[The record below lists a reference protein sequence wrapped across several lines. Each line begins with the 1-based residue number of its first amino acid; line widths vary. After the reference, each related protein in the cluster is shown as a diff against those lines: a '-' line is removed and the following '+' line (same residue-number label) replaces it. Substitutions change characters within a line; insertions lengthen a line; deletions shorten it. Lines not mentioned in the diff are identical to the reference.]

1 MRSLIIFCPVSYLI
15 VKSSNIPLSFVA
27 ITLYS
32 AYCLNFQLQL
42 EGSYGPLWTS
52 TSGKT
57 VWENYGKKLWSFL
70 NIPDINFNFSYLL
83 PISLLLAEKK
93 RVLSLIYSR
102 TVCQPFD
109 STGEF
114 WAFKKFAVEQM
125 DSAQEAKMTE
135 REPLVCRAQ
144 SGSVSRL
151 SALCPLQT
159 RLIGKKS
166 TGLRLKENTTM
177 CKSTKCG
184 SRLLT
189 SSLVLQAG

>member
-1 MRSLIIFCPVSYLI
+1 MAHCGHWQHQIKQFE
-15 VKSSNIPLSFVA
+15 
-27 ITLYS
+27 ITV
-32 AYCLNFQLQL
+32 
-42 EGSYGPLWTS
+42 E
-52 TSGKT
+52 
-57 VWENYGKKLWSFL
+57 KKLCHFL
-70 NIPDINFNFSYLL
+70 NILDINFNFSYLL
-83 PISLLLAEKK
+83 PVSLLLAEKK
-93 RVLSLIYSR
+93 RILSLIYSR

-109 STGEF
+109 LTGEF
-114 WAFKKFAVEQM
+114 RVFAKFAVEQM
-125 DSAQEAKMTE
+125 DSTQEAKMTQ

-166 TGLRLKENTTM
+166 TGPRLKENTMM

-184 SRLLT
+184 SILLT